1 LRPLPT
7 ADVDRAK
14 DGAIKIHRSCPRQLC
29 VIRRA
34 ALPKPEQ
41 AIAIS
46 QPATAKKRHLRVCIF
61 LPRVFGISRL
71 VAGTRPQ
78 LTCPLYCPSEYPAVG
93 SGVGLSCGD
102 QVHQCRIGLLVPQ
115 ATVRRAAILKNRG
128 AGTGALSLPEPARY
142 RKIAEERKTL
152 MKSEILAMIAMSIV
166 SRGNLPLMRQE
177 GLQIF
182 VCH

>member
-1 LRPLPT
+1 
-7 ADVDRAK
+7 
-14 DGAIKIHRSCPRQLC
+14 
-29 VIRRA
+29 
-34 ALPKPEQ
+34 
-41 AIAIS
+41 
-46 QPATAKKRHLRVCIF
+46 
-61 LPRVFGISRL
+61 
-71 VAGTRPQ
+71 
-78 LTCPLYCPSEYPAVG
+78 
-93 SGVGLSCGD
+93 
-102 QVHQCRIGLLVPQ
+102 LVPQ